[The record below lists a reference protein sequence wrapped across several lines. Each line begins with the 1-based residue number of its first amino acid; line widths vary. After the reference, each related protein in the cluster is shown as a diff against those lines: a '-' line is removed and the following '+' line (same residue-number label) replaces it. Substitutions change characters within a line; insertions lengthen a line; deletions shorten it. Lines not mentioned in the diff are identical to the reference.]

1 MSLRGK
7 IWSALINFS
16 MKRIDNYDGS
26 FLKVTTSEK
35 SLSNSN
41 FWKKFKN
48 FNITET
54 FINSVKVIEFDPKSK
69 KNENIILYLHGG
81 AYIAC
86 GPETHASLVTQLSKY
101 SGSKTI
107 FPVYRLAPK
116 HPFPAAIDDCLLVY
130 KELIAKGIKSESIS
144 LIGDSAGGGL
154 VMALLQIL
162 YRDNIDLPSSAV
174 LLSPWTD
181 LTLSGDS
188 ITSRAERDPMLK
200 ANINIHNAIQSYLNG
215 EDPKNPLVSSIF
227 CETFPTP
234 PIQIHVGTE
243 EIIYDDSVRIYE
255 KLSENINNKV
265 TLRVWDGMFHVFNIF
280 CKGFL
285 AIPEAKKS
293 NMEIANFIT
302 ENYPKK

>member
-54 FINSVKVIEFDPKSK
+54 FINSVKVIEFDPKNK

-101 SGSKTI
+101 
-107 FPVYRLAPK
+107 
-116 HPFPAAIDDCLLVY
+116 
-130 KELIAKGIKSESIS
+130 
-144 LIGDSAGGGL
+144 
-154 VMALLQIL
+154 
-162 YRDNIDLPSSAV
+162 
-174 LLSPWTD
+174 
-181 LTLSGDS
+181 
-188 ITSRAERDPMLK
+188 
-200 ANINIHNAIQSYLNG
+200 
-215 EDPKNPLVSSIF
+215 
-227 CETFPTP
+227 
-234 PIQIHVGTE
+234 
-243 EIIYDDSVRIYE
+243 
-255 KLSENINNKV
+255 
-265 TLRVWDGMFHVFNIF
+265 
-280 CKGFL
+280 
-285 AIPEAKKS
+285 
-293 NMEIANFIT
+293 
-302 ENYPKK
+302 

>member
-54 FINSVKVIEFDPKSK
+54 FINSVKVIEFDPKNK

-116 HPFPAAIDDCLLVY
+116 HPFPAAVDDCLLVY
-130 KELIAKGIKSESIS
+130 KELVAKGIKSESIS

-200 ANINIHNAIQSYLNG
+200 ANKNIHNAIESYLNG
-215 EDPKNPLVSSIF
+215 
-227 CETFPTP
+227 
-234 PIQIHVGTE
+234 
-243 EIIYDDSVRIYE
+243 DSQNR
-255 KLSENINNKV
+255 
-265 TLRVWDGMFHVFNIF
+265 
-280 CKGFL
+280 
-285 AIPEAKKS
+285 
-293 NMEIANFIT
+293 
-302 ENYPKK
+302 